1 MRFIIRRP
9 HIARSIAIFL
19 AWGAML
25 GIIVNPWMDGYH
37 GIGGSLWGVS
47 GYVSALVSAFAF
59 LSHRERKDTAN
70 SVIAVS
76 SRRAILARYFIADML
91 TLNIIPFMAVAAA
104 TMIGSSVLA
113 GRGYIVWEYFFLIPV
128 FLTLAIFIG
137 WICAHLFMHIP
148 LGLLTSGLLTLFIS
162 FYAIQSN
169 TETNAWIQFNNKAF
183 GVLSILI
190 LSAVAGFAFVW
201 RFSPRRLA
209 HAAGWVALTTMA
221 GFVWFAGYVDLTIKP
236 RTADITP
243 ACTDIDPDIICI
255 WPEDSYKLPI
265 LAEQATRIRSLA
277 SNAGI
282 DAEPIAFSEPNIP
295 AIF

>member
-1 MRFIIRRP
+1 
-9 HIARSIAIFL
+9 
-19 AWGAML
+19 
-25 GIIVNPWMDGYH
+25 
-37 GIGGSLWGVS
+37 
-47 GYVSALVSAFAF
+47 
-59 LSHRERKDTAN
+59 
-70 SVIAVS
+70 
-76 SRRAILARYFIADML
+76 
-91 TLNIIPFMAVAAA
+91 
-104 TMIGSSVLA
+104 MIGSSVLA

-243 ACTDIDPDIICI
+243 ACTDIDPDIICV